1 MHMLQVSLKQSFT
14 VGESYVVAALTISA
28 FYASIFYS
36 EEVKS
41 DYTSTFIS
49 IGSAAACATGFMLY
63 TGECRLSAPKIDAK
77 NTIIKRDFCII
88 EPQSDT
94 VDQSHKYAALD
105 TE

>member
-14 VGESYVVAALTISA
+14 VGESYVVAALTISS
-28 FYASIFYS
+28 FYSSIFYS

-63 TGECRLSAPKIDAK
+63 TGECRLSVKIDAK
-77 NTIIKRDFCII
+77 ITIIKRDFCII

-94 VDQSHKYAALD
+94 VDHIHKYAAPD